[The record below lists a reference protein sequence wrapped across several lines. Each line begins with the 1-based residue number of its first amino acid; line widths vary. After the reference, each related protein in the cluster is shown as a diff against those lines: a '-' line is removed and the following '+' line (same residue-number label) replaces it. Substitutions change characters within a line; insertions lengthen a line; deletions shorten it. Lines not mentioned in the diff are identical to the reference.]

1 MVIEMLFSEK
11 VKISNEVSELIK
23 KHGRERSS
31 LLPILKEY
39 HKNHNTIPEF
49 AKQEITRLLN
59 INPYELN
66 EVISFN
72 KFLRNKPEAKNI
84 VMFCNARSCSEVVKN
99 EITDAVKKEFKVKFG
114 EPTKDGKFLF
124 KFTGC
129 LGMCHLGPVMTI
141 NDRVYSEIT
150 KEKALRILKS
160 L

>member
-1 MVIEMLFSEK
+1 MLLSEK
-11 VKISNEVSELIK
+11 VKISYEVSGLIK
-23 KHGRERSS
+23 KHGRDRSS
-31 LLPILKEY
+31 LLSILTEY
-39 HKNHNTIPEF
+39 HKNHKKIPEF

-84 VMFCNARSCSEVVKN
+84 VMFCKANSCSAIVNNK
-99 EITDAVKKEFKVKFG
+99 ITDAVEKEFNVKFG
-114 EPTKDGKFLF
+114 QATKDGKFLF

-141 NDRVYSEIT
+141 NDRVYSEVT
-150 KEKALRILKS
+150 KEKALKVLKS

>member
-1 MVIEMLFSEK
+1 MRLSEK
-11 VKISNEVSELIK
+11 VKISDEVSGLIK
-23 KHGRERSS
+23 KHGHDQSS
-31 LLPILKEY
+31 LLSILTEY

-66 EVISFN
+66 EIISFN

-84 VMFCNARSCSEVVKN
+84 VMFCKANSCCTIIKSA
-99 EITDAVKKEFKVKFG
+99 ITDAVGKEFNVKFG
-114 EPTKDGKFLF
+114 EATKDRKFIF

-129 LGMCHLGPVMTI
+129 LEMCHLGPVMSI

-150 KEKALRILKS
+150 KEKALKILKS